1 MRRIFADFEIINLS
15 RDHHEP
21 GVFLK
26 ARKPENYV
34 PIDLYL
40 SGIALYSIVLGKRT
54 KDIPN
59 FKEVPLTRRL
69 MARFSSSK
77 VRWLLPG
84 ALWKLLERCYLT

>member
-59 FKEVPLTRRL
+59 FRDMPLARRL
-69 MARFSSSK
+69 TARLSNSK
-77 VRWLLPG
+77 TRLLLPG
-84 ALWKLLERCYLT
+84 VLWYLLERRYLT

>member
-34 PIDLYL
+34 PIDL

-77 VRWLLPG
+77 VRRLLPG
-84 ALWKLLERCYLT
+84 ALWKLLERRYLT